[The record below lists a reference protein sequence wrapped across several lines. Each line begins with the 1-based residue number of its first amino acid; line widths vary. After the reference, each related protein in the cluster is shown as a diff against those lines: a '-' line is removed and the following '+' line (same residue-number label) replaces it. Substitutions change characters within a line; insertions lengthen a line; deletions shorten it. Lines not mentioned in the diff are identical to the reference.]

1 IHCEVIPNGYDEAD
15 FLNLS
20 ELQESNYFKLSFIGN
35 LKTNQNPENLWKAL
49 AEVIKEE
56 PSFSTDL
63 RLNFTGSINPDVEK
77 DLGRYNLLPNTTI
90 EKYVPHDKALKKMQS
105 TTILLY
111 IIPDAPDNK
120 GVLTGKLFEYLA
132 AKRPFLSIGPPDG
145 DAATIL
151 DETNAG
157 AMFSPEDY
165 LGIKN
170 QIKHLYNLWKS
181 GQVFKLYPDPEKVK
195 KYERK
200 RLTRKLANVLDTL
213 TV

>member
-1 IHCEVIPNGYDEAD
+1 M
-15 FLNLS
+15 
-20 ELQESNYFKLSFIGN
+20 
-35 LKTNQNPENLWKAL
+35 KTNQNPENLWKAL